1 MKYNIIKVYH
11 AYVLANFHYQKI
23 IFIGPIAIEVCKRF
37 ISSFYSKHFNWSM
50 QNWSGIFVIV
60 VLFGV
65 FFGMVYLKLATNLV
79 CGKSFLHIVEYG
91 AK

>member
-23 IFIGPIAIEVCKRF
+23 IFIGPIVIEVCKRF
-37 ISSFYSKHFNWSM
+37 ISSFYSKHFDWYM
-50 QNWSGIFVIV
+50 QNWSEIFVIV

-79 CGKSFLHIVEYG
+79 FGKSFLHIVEYG